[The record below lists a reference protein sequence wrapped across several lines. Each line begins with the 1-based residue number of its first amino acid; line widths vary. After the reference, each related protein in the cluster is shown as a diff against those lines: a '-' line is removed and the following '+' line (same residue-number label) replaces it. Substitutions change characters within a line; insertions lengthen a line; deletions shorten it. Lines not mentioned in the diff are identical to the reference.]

1 MTWKSISAF
10 VVGACFALA
19 LGIWIGP
26 SAQNRLASV
35 TDPGVYDMEP
45 MTTPPDND
53 TLVDTSTATPETR
66 AWIARSRAARP
77 TTRTTRKAQESGASN
92 SHGNAADATGAAI
105 AAESRG
111 TAVDGSRAPRAAVA
125 RASAEPVVAEP
136 AVADAR
142 TAIDTK
148 GTRTGVLISPAL
160 ARHVK
165 PLLRSG
171 ADVTVAADGFRS
183 AAEFVTVA
191 RAARN
196 TGVPFML
203 LKHRVVS
210 EGRSL
215 ARAIESSK
223 PELDGTLEAQR
234 AAAEARVDMA
244 YFVG

>member
-1 MTWKSISAF
+1 VTWKSVSAL
-10 VVGACFALA
+10 VVGACLALA

-35 TDPGVYDMEP
+35 TSPDVYDMEP
-45 MTTPPDND
+45 MTTPPGDD
-53 TLVDTSTATPETR
+53 TLVDTDTATPETR
-66 AWIARSRAARP
+66 ARIARARPARPAMRTTKEARAIVTESHEDAVNRSRATRATTARD
-77 TTRTTRKAQESGASN
+77 S
-92 SHGNAADATGAAI
+92 AAT
-105 AAESRG
+105 E
-111 TAVDGSRAPRAAVA
+111 
-125 RASAEPVVAEP
+125 
-136 AVADAR
+136 VADAR
-142 TAIDTK
+142 AAIDTK

-171 ADVTVAADGFRS
+171 ANVTVAADGFRS

-215 ARAIESSK
+215 AKAIETSK
-223 PELDGTLEAQR
+223 PELDGALEAQR

-244 YFVG
+244 HVVG